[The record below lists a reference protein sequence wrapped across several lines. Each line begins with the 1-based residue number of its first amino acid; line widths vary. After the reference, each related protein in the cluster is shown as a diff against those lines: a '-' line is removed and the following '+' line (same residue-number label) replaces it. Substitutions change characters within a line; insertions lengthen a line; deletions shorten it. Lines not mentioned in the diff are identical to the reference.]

1 MDTVL
6 PILRGCVKTR
16 HTADVT
22 RARHA
27 EGAAPA
33 RRSPGRPPIPL
44 DRIVATALNIIDED
58 GADALS
64 MRSLA
69 QRLGSGTATLYRH
82 FANRAELIAHVVDHL
97 VGDVEVDGAKL
108 AAMSWQQA
116 CLTEAHAMFDALR
129 RHKNI
134 APLLVE
140 HVPVGPNALARRER
154 LIAVLLDNGFPVQL
168 AARAHATLARYVLG
182 FGIQF
187 TGHSVAGD
195 LDEAQLS
202 EVFHGLDPSRFPATV
217 AVADAL
223 PVPLEVEFAFGLEL
237 ILDGLT
243 QVVGRD

>member
-1 MDTVL
+1 VT
-6 PILRGCVKTR
+6 
-16 HTADVT
+16 TAR
-22 RARHA
+22 RA
-27 EGAAPA
+27 EDAAPA
-33 RRSPGRPPIPL
+33 RRSPGRPPIAL
-44 DRIVATALNIIDED
+44 ERIVATALNIIDED

-82 FANRAELIAHVVDHL
+82 FANRAELIAHVVEYLLADT
-97 VGDVEVDGAKL
+97 EVDGAKL

-116 CLTEAHAMFDALR
+116 CLTEAHAMFEALR

-140 HVPVGPNALARRER
+140 HVPIGPNAMARRER
-154 LIAVLLDNGFPVQL
+154 LIAVLLDNGFPAQL

-182 FGIQF
+182 FGIQLSDH
-187 TGHSVAGD
+187 GVAGE
-195 LDEAQLS
+195 LDDARLS

-223 PVPLEVEFAFGLEL
+223 PVPLDVEFAFGLEL
-237 ILDGLT
+237 ILEGLT
-243 QVVGRD
+243 QVLDRD